1 MTARFT
7 LAEMDRAAKVAAAR
21 KLAVTITSPDGATC
35 RFEPVLDN
43 KQETLKPATPK
54 KWSAG

>member
-1 MTARFT
+1 MTSRFT
-7 LAEMDRAAKVAAAR
+7 LAEMDRAAKVASAR
-21 KLAVTITSPDGATC
+21 KLAVTITAPDGATC

-43 KQETLKPATPK
+43 KEESRKPVTPK